1 MTSPF
6 EMRMRLLS
14 LSLESAGI
22 ELAVLSDP
30 DSIAY
35 YGGYWNYLGMEF
47 GRPTLMIVR
56 PDLAPVILTPLME
69 SDMCAAMSWVG
80 DIRPWTDGGREWR
93 DVLIGLITNP
103 TTAAP
108 VGVETAR
115 LPNVVAAEIREQLP
129 GRILTDIAPLITEQR
144 MIKSPDEIAI
154 MRQAGEVAGAM
165 MDAAADAI
173 GPGVPEYEIA
183 LAAMQAGSRRA
194 ASLLSDPR
202 DRYVS
207 PLIHNL
213 QILQSGTDTCMVH
226 RRAGVRR
233 LESGDPVY
241 LCFCGM
247 VSFRNYKLGFDRQFY
262 VGTVTD
268 EQARIQE
275 AALAAQRAALATIRP
290 GVRCEAV
297 NAAAE
302 EAYAAAGFSPSYRT
316 GRSVGMSLLEAPELK
331 RGETREL
338 QAGMTLAIDGGIT
351 VPGKGGGRIG
361 DSIVVT
367 EDGFDYLT
375 PYPRDLKLI

>member
-6 EMRMRLLS
+6 EMRTHLLS
-14 LSLESAGI
+14 RSLESAGI
-22 ELAVLSDP
+22 GLAVLSDP

-56 PDLAPVILTPLME
+56 PGRAPVILTPLME
-69 SDMCAAMSWVG
+69 SDMCAAMSWVR
-80 DIRPWTDGGREWR
+80 DIRPWSDGGREWR
-93 DVLIGLITNP
+93 DLLIGLLTGP
-103 TTAAP
+103 MTAMPLGIEA
-108 VGVETAR
+108 AR

-129 GRILTDIAPLITEQR
+129 DRILTDIAPLISEQR
-144 MIKSPDEIAI
+144 MIKSSDEIAI

-165 MDAAADAI
+165 MDAAADVI
-173 GPGVPEYEIA
+173 GPGMPEYEIA
-183 LAAMQAGSRRA
+183 LAAMQAGTRRA
-194 ASLLSDPR
+194 ASLLRDPQ

-226 RRAGVRR
+226 RRAGMRR
-233 LESGDPVY
+233 LETGDPVY

-247 VSFRNYKLGFDRQFY
+247 VSFRNYKLGFDRQFF

-275 AALAAQRAALATIRP
+275 ASVAAQRAALATIRP
-290 GVRCEAV
+290 GIRCEAV

-302 EAYAAAGFSPSYRT
+302 EAYAAAGFSPGYRT

-331 RGETREL
+331 RGETQEL
-338 QAGMTLAIDGGIT
+338 RAGMTFAVDGGIT

-375 PYPRDLKLI
+375 PYPRDLKVL

>member
-1 MTSPF
+1 MH
-6 EMRMRLLS
+6 LLAH
-14 LSLESAGI
+14 SLENTGI
-22 ELAVLSDP
+22 GLAVLSDP

-47 GRPTLMIVR
+47 GRPTLMIVA
-56 PDLAPVILTPLME
+56 PGQSPVIVTPLME
-69 SDMCAAMSWVG
+69 SEMCAAMSWVG
-80 DIRPWTDGGREWR
+80 DIRHWTDGGREWR
-93 DVLIGLITNP
+93 DLLIGLLGG
-103 TTAAP
+103 AAA
-108 VGVETAR
+108 GTCIGIEQAR
-115 LPNVVAAEIREQLP
+115 LPNVIAAEIRARLP
-129 GRILTDIAPLITEQR
+129 DRAVADIAPLVAEQR
-144 MIKSPDEIAI
+144 MIKSSDEIAI
-154 MRQAGEVAGAM
+154 MRQAGEVAISM

-183 LAAMQAGSRRA
+183 LAAMQAGTRRA
-194 ASLLSDPR
+194 ASMLRDPQ
-202 DRYVS
+202 DRHVS

-226 RRAGVRR
+226 RRAAVRR
-233 LESGDPVY
+233 LEAGDPVY

-247 VSFRNYKLGFDRQFY
+247 VSFRNYKLGFDRQFF
-262 VGTVTD
+262 VGRVTE

-275 AALAAQRAALATIRP
+275 AAMAAQRAALATIRP
-290 GVRCEAV
+290 GIRCEAV

-302 EAYAAAGFSPSYRT
+302 EAYATAGFSPGYRT

-331 RGETREL
+331 RGEAREL
-338 QAGMTLAIDGGIT
+338 RAGMTFAVDGGIT

-375 PYPRDLKLI
+375 PYPRDMKVL

>member
-6 EMRMRLLS
+6 EMRTHLLAQ
-14 LSLESAGI
+14 SLESAGI
-22 ELAVLSDP
+22 GLALLSDP

-47 GRPTLMIVR
+47 GRPTLLIVR
-56 PDLAPVILTPLME
+56 PGQAPVILTPLME
-69 SDMCAAMSWVG
+69 SEMCAAMSWIG
-80 DIRPWTDGGREWR
+80 DIRPWTDGGWEWR
-93 DVLIGLITNP
+93 NLLIGLLDSNP
-103 TTAAP
+103 AGTCI
-108 VGVETAR
+108 GIELAR
-115 LPNVVAAEIREQLP
+115 LPNVIAAEIQERLP
-129 GRILTDIAPLITEQR
+129 DHMLADIAPLIAEQR
-144 MIKSPDEIAI
+144 MIKSPDEVAT
-154 MRQAGEVAGAM
+154 MRQAGEVAIAM
-165 MDAAADAI
+165 MDAAANAI

-183 LAAMQAGSRRA
+183 LAAMQAGTHRA
-194 ASLLSDPR
+194 ASLLRDPQ

-226 RRAGVRR
+226 RRAATRP
-233 LESGDPVY
+233 LEPGDPVY

-247 VSFRNYKLGFDRQFY
+247 VSFRNYKLGFDRQFF
-262 VGTVTD
+262 VGAVTD
-268 EQARIQE
+268 EQARLQE

-290 GVRCEAV
+290 GIRCEAV

-302 EAYAAAGFSPSYRT
+302 EAYAAAGFSPGYRT
-316 GRSVGMSLLEAPELK
+316 GRSIGMSLLEAPELK

-338 QAGMTLAIDGGIT
+338 RAGMTFAVDGGIT
-351 VPGKGGGRIG
+351 VPGKGGGRVG

-375 PYPRDLKLI
+375 PYPRDLKAL

>member
-1 MTSPF
+1 
-6 EMRMRLLS
+6 MRTHLLAR
-14 LSLESAGI
+14 SLESAGI
-22 ELAVLSDP
+22 GLALLSDP

-35 YGGYWNYLGMEF
+35 YGSYWNYLGMEF
-47 GRPTLMIVR
+47 GRPTVMIVR
-56 PDLAPVILTPLME
+56 PGQAPVILTPLME
-69 SDMCAAMSWVG
+69 SEMCAAMSWVG

-93 DVLIGLITNP
+93 DLLIGLLGNP
-103 TTAAP
+103 ATATP
-108 VGVETAR
+108 IGIETAR
-115 LPNVVAAEIREQLP
+115 LPNVIAAEIREQLP
-129 GRILTDIAPLITEQR
+129 ARILTDIAPLIAEQR
-144 MIKSPDEIAI
+144 MIKSLDEVAI
-154 MRQAGEVAGAM
+154 MRQAGTVAIAM

-183 LAAMQAGSRRA
+183 LAAMQAGTRRA
-194 ASLLSDPR
+194 ASLLRDPQ

-262 VGTVTD
+262 VGAVTD
-268 EQARIQE
+268 EQASIQE

-290 GVRCEAV
+290 GIRCEAV

-302 EAYAAAGFSPSYRT
+302 EAYAAAGFSPGYRT

-338 QAGMTLAIDGGIT
+338 RAGMTFAVDGGIT

-375 PYPRDLKLI
+375 PYPRNLKVL

>member
-6 EMRMRLLS
+6 EMRTHLLS
-14 LSLESAGI
+14 RSLESAGI
-22 ELAVLSDP
+22 GLAVLSDP

-56 PDLAPVILTPLME
+56 PGRAPVILTPLME
-69 SDMCAAMSWVG
+69 SDMCAAMSWVR
-80 DIRPWTDGGREWR
+80 DIRPWSDGGREWR
-93 DVLIGLITNP
+93 DLLIGLLTGP
-103 TTAAP
+103 MTAMPLGIEA
-108 VGVETAR
+108 AR

-129 GRILTDIAPLITEQR
+129 DRILTDIAPLISEQR
-144 MIKSPDEIAI
+144 MIKSSDEIAI

-165 MDAAADAI
+165 MDAAADVI

-183 LAAMQAGSRRA
+183 LAAMQAGTRRA
-194 ASLLSDPR
+194 ASLLRDPQ

-226 RRAGVRR
+226 RRAGMRR
-233 LESGDPVY
+233 LETGDPVY

-247 VSFRNYKLGFDRQFY
+247 VSFRNYKLGFDRQFF

-290 GVRCEAV
+290 GIRCEAV

-302 EAYAAAGFSPSYRT
+302 EAYAAAGFSPGYRT

-338 QAGMTLAIDGGIT
+338 RAGMTFAVDGGIT

-375 PYPRDLKLI
+375 PYPRDLKVL

>member
-6 EMRMRLLS
+6 EMRTHLLS
-14 LSLESAGI
+14 QSLESAGI
-22 ELAVLSDP
+22 GLAVLSDP

-56 PDLAPVILTPLME
+56 PGRAPVILTPLME
-69 SDMCAAMSWVG
+69 SDMCAAMSWVR
-80 DIRPWTDGGREWR
+80 DIRPWSDGGREWR
-93 DVLIGLITNP
+93 DLLIGLLARP
-103 TTAAP
+103 VTAMPLGIEA
-108 VGVETAR
+108 AR

-129 GRILTDIAPLITEQR
+129 DRTLTDIAPLVAEQR

-154 MRQAGEVAGAM
+154 MRQAGAVAIDM

-173 GPGVPEYEIA
+173 GPGVAEYEIS
-183 LAAMQAGSRRA
+183 LAAMQAGTRRA
-194 ASLLSDPR
+194 ASLLRDPQ

-233 LESGDPVY
+233 LETGDPVY

-247 VSFRNYKLGFDRQFY
+247 VSFRNYKLGFDRQFF
-262 VGTVTD
+262 VGTMTD

-275 AALAAQRAALATIRP
+275 ASAAAQRAALATIRP
-290 GVRCEAV
+290 GIRCEAI

-302 EAYAAAGFSPSYRT
+302 ETYAAAGFSPGYRT

-338 QAGMTLAIDGGIT
+338 RAGMTFAVDGGIT

-375 PYPRDLKLI
+375 PYPRDLRVL

>member
-6 EMRMRLLS
+6 EVRVHLLAH
-14 LSLESAGI
+14 SLEKAGI
-22 ELAVLSDP
+22 GLAVLSDP

-47 GRPTLMIVR
+47 GRPTLMIVA
-56 PDLAPVILTPLME
+56 PGQSPVIVTPLME
-69 SDMCAAMSWVG
+69 SEMCAAMSWVG

-93 DVLIGLITNP
+93 DLLIGLLGSP
-103 TTAAP
+103 ATATQIGIEA
-108 VGVETAR
+108 AR
-115 LPNVVAAEIREQLP
+115 LPNVIAAEIREQLP
-129 GRILTDIAPLITEQR
+129 ARILTDIAPLIAEQR

-154 MRQAGEVAGAM
+154 MRQAGEVAVSM

-183 LAAMQAGSRRA
+183 LAAMQAGTRRA
-194 ASLLSDPR
+194 ASLLRDPQ

-213 QILQSGTDTCMVH
+213 QILQSGADTCMVH
-226 RRAGVRR
+226 RRAAVRP
-233 LESGDPVY
+233 LELGDPVY

-247 VSFRNYKLGFDRQFY
+247 VSFRNYKLGFDRQFFA
-262 VGTVTD
+262 GAVTD

-290 GVRCEAV
+290 GIRCEVV

-302 EAYAAAGFSPSYRT
+302 EAYAAAGFSPGYRT

-338 QAGMTLAIDGGIT
+338 RAGMTFAVDGGIT

-375 PYPRDLKLI
+375 PYPRDLKVL

>member
-6 EMRMRLLS
+6 EMRTHLLAR
-14 LSLESAGI
+14 SLESAGI
-22 ELAVLSDP
+22 GLALLSDP

-35 YGGYWNYLGMEF
+35 YGSYWNYLGMEF
-47 GRPTLMIVR
+47 GRPTVMIVR
-56 PDLAPVILTPLME
+56 PGQAPVILTPLME
-69 SDMCAAMSWVG
+69 SEMCAAMSWVG

-93 DVLIGLITNP
+93 DLLIGLLGNP
-103 TTAAP
+103 ATATP
-108 VGVETAR
+108 IGIETAR
-115 LPNVVAAEIREQLP
+115 LPNVIAAEIREQLP
-129 GRILTDIAPLITEQR
+129 ARILTDIAPLIAEQR
-144 MIKSPDEIAI
+144 MIKSLDEVAI
-154 MRQAGEVAGAM
+154 MRQAGTVAIAM

-183 LAAMQAGSRRA
+183 LAAMQAGTRRA
-194 ASLLSDPR
+194 ASLLRDPQ

-262 VGTVTD
+262 VGAVTD
-268 EQARIQE
+268 EQASIQE

-290 GVRCEAV
+290 GIRCEAV

-302 EAYAAAGFSPSYRT
+302 EAYAAAGFSPGYRT

-338 QAGMTLAIDGGIT
+338 RAGMTFAVDGGIT

-375 PYPRDLKLI
+375 PYPRNLKVL